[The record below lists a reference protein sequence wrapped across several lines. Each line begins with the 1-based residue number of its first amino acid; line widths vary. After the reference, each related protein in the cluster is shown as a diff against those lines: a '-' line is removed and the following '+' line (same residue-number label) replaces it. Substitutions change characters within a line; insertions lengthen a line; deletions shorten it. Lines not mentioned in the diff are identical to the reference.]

1 MFQWFSFLKI
11 LFAVLQVHA
20 GPYIKSERFVEGQG
34 WGGGLTCPGCS
45 QGVWNSACWHISF
58 TFLYLG
64 RLLVCCVL
72 AESSFFLRIFLPD
85 ARGRLA
91 RRHSRAGAISPS
103 LAPTPSRP
111 AGGGGGGRETRAD
124 AGPTCRRP
132 AFIFH
137 FSTFP
142 SCKTVKRCRARV
154 PSECLQIVKRA
165 EFFSFDRSK
174 GPVFPRPVCFSWP
187 PPADE

>member
-1 MFQWFSFLKI
+1 MQYMWARHVFKAFQWFSFKRFTLLNI

-20 GPYIKSERFVEGQG
+20 GPYIKCERFVEGRG
-34 WGGGLTCPGCS
+34 RGRGGGLTCPGCS

-91 RRHSRAGAISPS
+91 RRRSRAGAISPS
-103 LAPTPSRP
+103 LAPGGNASRRGAYVQE
-111 AGGGGGGRETRAD
+111 AG
-124 AGPTCRRP
+124 
-132 AFIFH
+132 FH
-137 FSTFP
+137 FSFFDFP
-142 SCKTVKRCRARV
+142 FVQNCQTTSSANSERVFTDRKT
-154 PSECLQIVKRA
+154 S
-165 EFFSFDRSK
+165 
-174 GPVFPRPVCFSWP
+174 
-187 PPADE
+187 